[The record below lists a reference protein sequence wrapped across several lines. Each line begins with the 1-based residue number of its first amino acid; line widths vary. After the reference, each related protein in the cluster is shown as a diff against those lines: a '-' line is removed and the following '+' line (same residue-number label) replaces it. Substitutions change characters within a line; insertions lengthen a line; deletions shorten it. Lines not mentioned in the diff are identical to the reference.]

1 MKILVISDLH
11 YPYCDVKE
19 LLNIVKK
26 ENPDKII
33 LLGDIINKKEHYYDI
48 FRILRDYL
56 DKIIYICG
64 DNERLLNIKCKKY
77 FIINKILLYHG
88 DSLNFL
94 SERITKI
101 IAKVIGKI
109 SKRILKEIMAFR
121 ARKRGYTVIIGHSH
135 LLGKSLLFD
144 VYFSGTLTKKS
155 YFLERGYIVIEN
167 EKIICK
173 KLPQ

>member
-26 ENPDKII
+26 ESPDKIV
-33 LLGDIINKKEHYYDI
+33 LLGDIINKKEHYFD
-48 FRILRDYL
+48 FLRILRNYL
-56 DKIIYICG
+56 DRIIYVCG
-64 DNERLLNIKCKKY
+64 DNERLLNINCKKY
-77 FIINKILLYHG
+77 VIIDKILLYHG

-101 IAKVIGKI
+101 IAKIIGKI
-109 SKRILKEIMAFR
+109 SKRILKEVIAFR
-121 ARKRGYTVIIGHSH
+121 AKKSGYTVIIGHSH
-135 LLGKSLLFD
+135 LLGKSLLFN

-155 YFLERGYIVIEN
+155 YFLERGYIVIKDG
-167 EKIICK
+167 KIICK